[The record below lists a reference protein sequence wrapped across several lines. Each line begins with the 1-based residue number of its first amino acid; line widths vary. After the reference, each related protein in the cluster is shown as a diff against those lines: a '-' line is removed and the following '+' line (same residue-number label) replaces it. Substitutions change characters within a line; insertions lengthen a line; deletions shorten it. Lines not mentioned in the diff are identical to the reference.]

1 MCYVCEKRNILF
13 FFFYLT
19 VKFMLMKWMLRLI
32 KKNLCK
38 FDKNLCRYL
47 FYISYQLQFAAI
59 LSAVYSIVMVIVFIG
74 IIHKAVQDGLCSM
87 TTIFILF
94 EVGVFVISA
103 VLHPQVWHQSLYNLS
118 TITHFN

>member
-1 MCYVCEKRNILF
+1 MDVEFDKKKIFVN
-13 FFFYLT
+13 
-19 VKFMLMKWMLRLI
+19 LI
-32 KKNLCK
+32 KIFVNFAKKNVIY
-38 FDKNLCRYL
+38 RYL

-59 LSAVYSIVMVIVFIG
+59 LSSVYSIVMMIVLIG
-74 IIHKAVQDGLCSM
+74 IVHNAVLDGLCAM

-118 TITHFN
+118 AITRFN

>member
-1 MCYVCEKRNILF
+1 MDVEF
-13 FFFYLT
+13 D
-19 VKFMLMKWMLRLI
+19 

-38 FDKNLCRYL
+38 FYKKKVIYRYL

-59 LSAVYSIVMVIVFIG
+59 LSAVYSIVMMIVLIG
-74 IIHKAVQDGLCSM
+74 IVLDAVQDGLCSM

-94 EVGVFVISA
+94 VVGVFVISA

-118 TITHFN
+118 TITRFN